1 MSPDLPKERLVE
13 QRDIGQVRRCFI
25 PMTAE
30 ASVNSVTVNRVYDG
44 HLMQMIGLAC
54 WNTADARPV
63 VRAAAQHEPLSA
75 W

>member
-1 MSPDLPKERLVE
+1 MLDATLSRVATGVFTALA
-13 QRDIGQVRRCFI
+13 FI
-25 PMTAE
+25 PRTAE
-30 ASVNSVTVNRVYDG
+30 ASVNSVTLNRVYDG

>member
-1 MSPDLPKERLVE
+1 MFDATLSRVATGVFTVLV
-13 QRDIGQVRRCFI
+13 FI